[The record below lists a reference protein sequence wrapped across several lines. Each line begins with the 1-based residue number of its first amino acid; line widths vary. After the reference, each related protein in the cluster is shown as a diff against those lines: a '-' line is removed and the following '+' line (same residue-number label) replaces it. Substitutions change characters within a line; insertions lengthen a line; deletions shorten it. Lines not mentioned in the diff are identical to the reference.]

1 MEYDAENVGA
11 LMSWHEGVSIGIP
24 TYNRAHGVE
33 QLLKNIRQRTPASI
47 PYEIIVCDD
56 SGKLEHQTRVRKI
69 CADYD
74 AKFIF
79 NQKNSGV
86 ATSWNRMVRFSIR
99 EMFVLLNDDVLL
111 ANDWL
116 TYLQYAVMENQKA
129 GSFSLNCR
137 FITESDVPAILQGP
151 QAKVIPLNV
160 HWRDNVLIRN
170 ERFPSFPAEE
180 DSQPGR
186 VMCPAGCAFGFR
198 RDMYEEVGG
207 FDQRY
212 FAFYEETDFGVACS
226 YRGHPAYT
234 LSVPGDNYH
243 IWSATF
249 GSAPEIPAGQI
260 MMESRHKFV
269 DKWTKVLGFHFM
281 DAPDVHTPIMS
292 KIGPQLIKWLGSGK
306 TPRQET
312 LT

>member
-1 MEYDAENVGA
+1 MEHDAENVGA
-11 LMSWHEGVSIGIP
+11 LMNWMKGVSIGIP

-33 QLLKNIRQRTPASI
+33 HLLKNIRQRTPSSI

-56 SGKLEHQTRVRKI
+56 SGKREHQDRVRQI

-79 NQKNSGV
+79 NPQNAGV
-86 ATSWNRMVRFSIR
+86 STSWNRLTRFSIR
-99 EMFVLLNDDVLL
+99 EMMVILNDDVLL

-116 TYLQYAVMENQKA
+116 DYLFYAVMENPQA

-137 FITESDVPAILQGP
+137 FITKEDVPLILTGP
-151 QAKVIPLNV
+151 HAKAIPLNV
-160 HWRDNVLIRN
+160 HWRGDTLIRD
-170 ERFPSFPAEE
+170 ERFPSVPE
-180 DSQPGR
+180 DEDNTPGR
-186 VMCPAGCAFGFR
+186 VMCPAGCAFAFR

-207 FDQRY
+207 FDQRF

-243 IWSATF
+243 LWSATF
-249 GSAPEIPAGQI
+249 ASAPEINAGKV
-260 MMESRHKFV
+260 MMESRAKFV
-269 DKWTKVLGFHFM
+269 EKWSKALGITFK
-281 DAPDVHTPIMS
+281 DAPEIHEPIMS
-292 KIGPQLIKWLGSGK
+292 KIPPQKIRWLGKGK
-306 TPRQET
+306 TPREEMIG
-312 LT
+312 